1 MYRLEFQALR
11 KEHLVSEVSQA
22 MLPQRPQEERH
33 RPTRT
38 RISPFGW
45 VMLVMLFVL
54 GAINFADKAVLGLA
68 AVPIIKELHLSPVQ
82 YGVVSGSLFWF
93 FSLSSVLVT
102 PWADVFGTK
111 RILALLATT
120 WVLAQFATVFVI
132 SFLGLLLTR
141 VVLGA
146 GEGPSYGTSVT
157 SASKWL
163 PPDRR
168 AFGLGVVSFGSSIG
182 PAVFAPL
189 LTFVIVLVGWRA
201 AFALLA
207 IIGMLWVLTWL
218 LVAREQPA
226 EGGTEVV
233 KTRVAHH
240 RLRRS
245 ELLRM
250 LFSRPIVCSI
260 LAAFS
265 VYWSTALLL
274 NWTPVYLVSVRNLTL
289 TDPLYLVGISLPWI
303 LQSLALI
310 FFGALADRLLR
321 LTGSVRRSRVL
332 LAGTLLIL
340 GAVFLFAAV
349 NIPSAL
355 GSVLLFA
362 IAAMAPAAFPMLV
375 TILLDVTPEGYR
387 GFTLGIAIGV
397 ATLPGFIAPLVTGLM
412 VQAAGSNVTQGLYHA
427 YVLAA
432 LLLLACGVLFT
443 VVVRPDE
450 AIMVANPVS

>member
-1 MYRLEFQALR
+1 M
-11 KEHLVSEVSQA
+11 SERSQA
-22 MLPQRPQEERH
+22 MLPQQPQERH

-45 VMLVMLFVL
+45 VMIIMLFVL

-68 AVPIIKELHLSPVQ
+68 AMPIIKELHLSPVQ
-82 YGVVSGSLFWF
+82 YGVVSGSLFWL
-93 FSLSSVLVT
+93 FSLSSMLVT
-102 PWADVFGTK
+102 AWADFAGTK
-111 RILALLATT
+111 KILALLATT
-120 WVLAQFATVFVI
+120 WALAQFATVFVT

-168 AFGLGVVSFGSSIG
+168 AFGLGVVTFGSSIG

-201 AFALLA
+201 AFALLGM
-207 IIGMLWVLTWL
+207 IGILWVLTWL

-226 EGGTEVV
+226 EGDLPVV

-240 RLRRS
+240 RTRWPQLF
-245 ELLRM
+245 RM
-250 LFSRPIVCSI
+250 LFSRTIVCSI

-274 NWTPVYLVSVRNLTL
+274 NWTPIYLVSVRNLTL
-289 TDPLYLVGISLPWI
+289 TDPLYLVGVSLPWI

-310 FFGALADRLLR
+310 VFGALADRLLR
-321 LTGSVRRSRVL
+321 LTGSVRRSRVRL
-332 LAGTLLIL
+332 SGTLLIL
-340 GAVFLFAAV
+340 GAVFLYAAV
-349 NIPSAL
+349 SIPSVL

-362 IAAMAPAAFPMLV
+362 LAAMAGAAIPMLV
-375 TILLDVTPEGYR
+375 AILLDVTPEAHR
-387 GFTLGIAIGV
+387 GFTQGIAVGI

-412 VQAAGSNVTQGLYHA
+412 VQAAGSYAIQGLQHA

-432 LLLLACGVLFT
+432 LLLLVCGVLFV
-443 VVVRPDE
+443 VVVRPDD
-450 AIMVANPVS
+450 AIAEVLPVS